1 MNIYSRFIGTGSYF
15 PEEVRT
21 NADLENMVDTSDE
34 WITDRTGIKERRIIG
49 RHETA
54 ATMGAE
60 ASKKAIEAADIDPK
74 SIDMIVCATTSGR
87 YALPSTACEIQRILQ
102 IDGIPAF
109 DVAAA
114 CAGYCYALSVADQYI
129 KSGMAK
135 RILVVGTDCLSRLID
150 PTDRSMVI
158 LFGDAAGATIIEA
171 SDAPGILSTHIHA
184 AGSYGDLLHV
194 GNPTRG
200 ETASIHENW
209 GVMKGNEVFKVA
221 VTKLSEVVEQT
232 LNANNMDKSELDWLV
247 PHQANFRIIKATA
260 KKLNMS
266 LGQVVMTLEKYG
278 NTSAATVPTALD
290 AAIRDGRIKRG
301 QNLLLEAFGG
311 GFAWA
316 SALVKY

>member
-1 MNIYSRFIGTGSYF
+1 MYSRFIGTGSYY
-15 PEEVRT
+15 PTDVRS
-21 NADLENMVDTSDE
+21 NADLELMVDTSDE

-49 RHETA
+49 KDETA

-60 ASKKAIEAADIDPK
+60 ASLKALDAAGIDA
-74 SIDMIVCATTSGR
+74 SSLDMIVCATTSGR
-87 YALPSTACEIQRILQ
+87 YALPSTACEIQKILG
-102 IDGIPAF
+102 IDNIPAF
-109 DVAAA
+109 DIAAA

-135 RILVVGTDCLSRLID
+135 RILVIGTDCLSRLID
-150 PTDRSMVI
+150 PADRSMVI
-158 LFGDAAGATIIEA
+158 LFGDGAGATIIEA
-171 SDAPGILSTHIHA
+171 SEEPGILSTHINA
-184 AGSYGDLLHV
+184 AGSHGDLLAV

-200 ETASIHENW
+200 DEQSVHENW

-221 VTKLSEVVEQT
+221 VTKLSEVVIQT
-232 LNANNMDKSELDWLV
+232 LEANNMQKSDIDWLV

-260 KKLNMS
+260 KKLDMS
-266 LGQVVMTLEKYG
+266 LDQVVMTLEKFG

-290 AAIRDGRIKRG
+290 TAIRDGRIQRG
-301 QNLLLEAFGG
+301 QHLLLEAFGG

>member
-1 MNIYSRFIGTGSYF
+1 MYSRIIGTGSYY
-15 PEEVRT
+15 PSEVRS
-21 NADLENMVDTSDE
+21 NAHLELMVDTTDE

-49 RHETA
+49 ADETA
-54 ATMGAE
+54 ATMGTE
-60 ASKKAIEAADIDPK
+60 AGKKAIEAAGIDPK
-74 SIDMIVCATTSGR
+74 SLDMIVCATTSGR
-87 YALPSTACEIQRILQ
+87 YSLPSTACEIQKALN

-129 KSGMAK
+129 KSGMVK
-135 RILVVGTDCLSRLID
+135 RVLVIGTDCLSRLID
-150 PTDRSMVI
+150 PNDRTMVI

-171 SDAPGILSTHIHA
+171 SEEPGILSTHIHA
-184 AGSYGDLLHV
+184 AGSYGDLLAV

-200 ETASIHENW
+200 NEQSVHENW

-232 LNANNMDKSELDWLV
+232 LAANNMQKSDLDWLV

-260 KKLNMS
+260 RKLEMS
-266 LGQVVMTLEKYG
+266 LDHVVMTLEKYG

-290 AAIRDGRIKRG
+290 EAIRDGRIKRG

-316 SALVKY
+316 SALVRY

>member
-1 MNIYSRFIGTGSYF
+1 MNSRIIGTGSYY
-15 PEEVRT
+15 PSEIRT
-21 NADLENMVDTSDE
+21 NQHLSLMVDTTDE
-34 WITDRTGIKERRIIG
+34 WITDRTGIKERRIVG
-49 RHETA
+49 ANETA
-54 ATMGAE
+54 ATMGVE
-60 ASKKAIEAADIDPK
+60 ASRKAIEAANIDPK
-74 SIDMIVCATTSGR
+74 SLDMIVCATTSGR
-87 YALPSTACEIQRILQ
+87 NSLPSTACEIQKALD

-135 RILVVGTDCLSRLID
+135 RILVVGTDCISRSIS
-150 PTDRSMVI
+150 PADRTMII

-171 SDAPGILSTHIHA
+171 SEEPGILSTHIHA
-184 AGSYGDLLHV
+184 AGSYGDLLAI
-194 GNPTRG
+194 GNPQRG
-200 ETASIHENW
+200 DEQSAHENW

-221 VTKLSEVVEQT
+221 VTKLSEVVEET
-232 LNANNMDKSELDWLV
+232 LAANNMQKSDLDWLV

-266 LGQVVMTLEKYG
+266 LDQVVITLEQYG

-290 AAIRDGRIKRG
+290 TAIRDGRIKRG
-301 QNLLLEAFGG
+301 QHLLLEAFGG

-316 SALVKY
+316 SALVRY

>member
-1 MNIYSRFIGTGSYF
+1 MNSKIIGTGSYY
-15 PEEVRT
+15 PSEIRT
-21 NADLENMVDTSDE
+21 NSDLASMVDTSDE

-49 RHETA
+49 ADETA
-54 ATMGAE
+54 ATMGVE
-60 ASKKAIEAADIDPK
+60 ASKKALEAAGIDAK
-74 SIDMIVCATTSGR
+74 SLDMIVCATTSGQN
-87 YALPSTACEIQRILQ
+87 ALPSTACEIQKALDC
-102 IDGIPAF
+102 DGIPAF

-129 KSGMAK
+129 KSGMMK
-135 RILVVGTDCLSRLID
+135 RILVVGTDCLTRLVN
-150 PTDRSMVI
+150 PEDRTMVI

-171 SDAPGILSTHIHA
+171 SEEPGILSTHIHA
-184 AGSYGDLLHV
+184 AGSYGDLLKV

-200 ETASIHENW
+200 EEASVHENW
-209 GVMKGNEVFKVA
+209 GSMKGNEVFKVA

-232 LNANNMDKSELDWLV
+232 LAANNMQKSDLDWLV

-260 KKLNMS
+260 KKLDMS
-266 LGQVVMTLEKYG
+266 LDQVVLTLESYG

-290 AAIRDGRIKRG
+290 TAIRDGRIKRG

>member
-1 MNIYSRFIGTGSYF
+1 MNSRIIGTGSYY
-15 PEEVRT
+15 PIDVRT
-21 NADLENMVDTSDE
+21 NADLSLMVDTSDE

-49 RHETA
+49 EHETA
-54 ATMGAE
+54 ATMGFE
-60 ASKKAIEAADIDPK
+60 ASKKALEAAGIDAK
-74 SIDMIVCATTSGR
+74 SLDMIVCATTSGR
-87 YALPSTACEIQRILQ
+87 HSLPSTACEIQKALD

-135 RILVVGTDCLSRLID
+135 RILVVGTDCLSRMIS
-150 PTDRSMVI
+150 PEDRTMVI

-171 SDAPGILSTHIHA
+171 SEEPGILSTHIHA
-184 AGSYGDLLHV
+184 AGSYGDLLAI

-200 ETASIHENW
+200 DELSIHENW
-209 GVMKGNEVFKVA
+209 GTMKGNEVFRVA
-221 VTKLSEVVEQT
+221 VTKLSEIVEET
-232 LNANNMDKSELDWLV
+232 LAANNMQKSDLDWLV

-260 KKLNMS
+260 KKLDMS
-266 LGQVVMTLEKYG
+266 LDQVVMTLERYG

-290 AAIRDGRIKRG
+290 EAVRDGRIKRG

-316 SALVKY
+316 SALVRY

>member
-1 MNIYSRFIGTGSYF
+1 MYSRFIGTGSYF
-15 PEEVRT
+15 PSDVRT
-21 NADLENMVDTSDE
+21 NADLEIMVDTTDE

-49 RHETA
+49 AHETA
-54 ATMGAE
+54 GTMGAE
-60 ASKKAIEAADIDPK
+60 AAKVAIEHAGIDK
-74 SIDMIVCATTSGR
+74 STLDMIVCATTSGQH
-87 YALPSTACEIQRILQ
+87 ALPSTACEIQRILD

-135 RILVVGTDCLSRLID
+135 RVLVIGTDCLSRLID
-150 PTDRSMVI
+150 PEDRSMVI
-158 LFGDAAGATIIEA
+158 LFGDGAGATIIEA
-171 SDAPGILSTHIHA
+171 SEEPGILSTHIHA
-184 AGSYGDLLHV
+184 AGSYSDLLYV

-200 ETASIHENW
+200 DEASVHQNW
-209 GVMKGNEVFKVA
+209 GSMKGNEVFKVA

-232 LNANNMDKSELDWLV
+232 LAANNMDKSELDWLV

-266 LGQVVMTLEKYG
+266 LDQVVMILEHHG

-290 AAIRDGRIKRG
+290 AAVKDGRIKRG
-301 QNLLLEAFGG
+301 QHLLLEAFGG

-316 SALVKY
+316 SALVRY